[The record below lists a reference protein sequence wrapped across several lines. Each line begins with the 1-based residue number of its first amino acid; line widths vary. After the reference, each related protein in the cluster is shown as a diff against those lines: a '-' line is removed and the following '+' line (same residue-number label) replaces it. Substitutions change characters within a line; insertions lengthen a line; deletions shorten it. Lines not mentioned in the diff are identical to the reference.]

1 MNALAEYYR
10 SMAFS
15 VSKDALLEQIANKT
29 LHARIHRQY
38 AVIARRAAIGEEK
51 NPETPRYPCRLC
63 GGTYCGA
70 KGEPLR
76 FDDEGTVL

>member
-1 MNALAEYYR
+1 MNALAERYR
-10 SMAFS
+10 ELAFS

-38 AVIARRAAIGEEK
+38 AVITRRAAMAEEV
-51 NPETPRYPCRLC
+51 NPDTPRYPSRLC

-70 KGEPLR
+70 KGPLR
-76 FDDEGTVL
+76 FDDEGTLL